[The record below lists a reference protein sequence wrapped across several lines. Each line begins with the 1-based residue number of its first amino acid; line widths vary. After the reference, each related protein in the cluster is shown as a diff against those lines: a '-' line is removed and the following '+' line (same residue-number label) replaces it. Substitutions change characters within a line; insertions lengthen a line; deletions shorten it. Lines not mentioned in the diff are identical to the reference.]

1 MSSLPP
7 TSSPAEGPVPSPRL
21 PLHLHPASL
30 ARPIL
35 VPADRPALSPGPW
48 VVSSVLSLS
57 PLFND
62 PFPRDGHL
70 MQSNPCLSCPLLQV

>member
-1 MSSLPP
+1 MSSLLP

-35 VPADRPALSPGPW
+35 VKVAALCG
-48 VVSSVLSLS
+48 
-57 PLFND
+57 
-62 PFPRDGHL
+62 R
-70 MQSNPCLSCPLLQV
+70 CPLTVQPSPQVLGWLAPSCH